1 MRMEASDVGTS
12 WLPSDCLYP
21 LGNHYRLQKDI
32 WPTTKGQVMEYPGRS
47 DRTWEI
53 TVYDR
58 NNQPMYHERNL
69 SRAEATDL
77 ADKWF
82 GRTDVGRVVGCESGT
97 KRTGQSIGQTS

>member
-1 MRMEASDVGTS
+1 
-12 WLPSDCLYP
+12 
-21 LGNHYRLQKDI
+21 
-32 WPTTKGQVMEYPGRS
+32 MEYPGRS

-77 ADKWF
+77 ADRWLNRSDVSRVW
-82 GRTDVGRVVGCESGT
+82 GREKEFQHD
-97 KRTGQSIGQTS
+97 